1 MIRTLAIILL
11 ALSTAGSGFF
21 GWKQWTA
28 VQNAGQQI
36 AELTVT
42 LQVEMQ
48 KLLDEANR
56 LIR

>member
-1 MIRTLAIILL
+1 MVIGKPIAAEVPGGGRA
-11 ALSTAGSGFF
+11 SRE
-21 GWKQWTA
+21 
-28 VQNAGQQI
+28 QI

-42 LQVEMQ
+42 LHVELQ